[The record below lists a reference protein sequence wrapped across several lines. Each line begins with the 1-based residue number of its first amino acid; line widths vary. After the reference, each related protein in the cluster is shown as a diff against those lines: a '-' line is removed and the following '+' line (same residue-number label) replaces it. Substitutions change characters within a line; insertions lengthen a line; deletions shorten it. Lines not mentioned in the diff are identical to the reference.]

1 MLSVGRDEKSPLR
14 DEVKKIEKIRKQ
26 KQKLAAKL
34 VLGTYSMMDLSR
46 NQLMEDMC
54 CFGK

>member
-1 MLSVGRDEKSPLR
+1 M
-14 DEVKKIEKIRKQ
+14 EKIRKQ

-34 VLGTYSMMDLSR
+34 VLGTYSTMDLSR

-54 CFGK
+54 SFGKEKITKLYN